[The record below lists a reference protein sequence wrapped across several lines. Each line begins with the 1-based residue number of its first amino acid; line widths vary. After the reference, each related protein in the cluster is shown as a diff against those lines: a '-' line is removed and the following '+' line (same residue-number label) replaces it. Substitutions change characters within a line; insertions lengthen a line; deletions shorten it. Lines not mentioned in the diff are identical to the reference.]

1 MDSLIPII
9 NKLQDVFSAI
19 GHSPIDMP
27 QIVVIG
33 CQSAGKKLPSDPVI
47 VTAFGPW
54 PVFKL
59 WKLEKVAVV
68 VYIYIYMDICVW
80 FYW

>member
-33 CQSAGKKLPSDPVI
+33 CQSAELVPDRVI
-47 VTAFGPW
+47 VTNAYL
-54 PVFKL
+54 KL
-59 WKLEKVAVV
+59 WKLDRRLEV
-68 VYIYIYMDICVW
+68 ISRGNTGG
-80 FYW
+80 

>member
-9 NKLQDVFSAI
+9 NKLQDVCSAI

-33 CQSAGKKLPSDPVI
+33 CQSRPFI
-47 VTAFGPW
+47 VTTSPT
-54 PVFKL
+54 
-59 WKLEKVAVV
+59 
-68 VYIYIYMDICVW
+68 
-80 FYW
+80 

>member
-33 CQSAGKKLPSDPVI
+33 CQSAELPDHVI
-47 VTAFGPW
+47 VTNALLEAVEVGP
-54 PVFKL
+54 
-59 WKLEKVAVV
+59 KVGG
-68 VYIYIYMDICVW
+68 YIARGYGWLD
-80 FYW
+80 